1 MAQLVY
7 SKIRKKL
14 EKLQITFDYNHI
26 MGIKEF
32 TLEAWSIYVTLYNS
46 VN

>member
-7 SKIRKKL
+7 LKIRKKF
-14 EKLQITFDYNHI
+14 EKLQITFNYTHI

-32 TLEAWSIYVTLYNS
+32 TLKAWSIYVTLYNS